1 MPSSNVIERSA
12 TVPTLTLV
20 VPTYDEEAML
30 ALCID
35 RILELR
41 SEDLQLEIII
51 VDDCSNDDSLAVAR
65 KLEQQIPEVRV
76 LHHHVNQGK
85 GAAVR
90 TGFQNATGDF
100 VGIQDAD
107 LEYHPIEYQKL
118 LEPLL
123 NDKADVVFGSRYLRQ
138 DDRKVQYFW
147 HSWMNKALT
156 FVSNM
161 MTNLDLSDMETCYKL
176 FRREFIQSI
185 DLKENRFGFEPE
197 VVAKVA
203 QHGCRVWESAI
214 HYEPRSFEEGKKIT
228 WKDGVRALYCIFHY
242 SAHTAPL
249 PMQLIIYL
257 FIGGLS
263 AVSNIAIF
271 GALFAF
277 GFDISLAVAG
287 AYIAAAFINYMLCIA
302 ILFRHKARWNT
313 QAEIFFY
320 LLTVSIMGGLDLV
333 ITLSLAGWGLSPLWS
348 KTTATIFGFI
358 GNFMLRKY
366 LVFPERQIK

>member
-1 MPSSNVIERSA
+1 M
-12 TVPTLTLV
+12 PTLTLV
-20 VPTYDEEAML
+20 VPTYNEEATL
-30 ALCID
+30 ALCIE
-35 RILELR
+35 RILELG
-41 SEDLQLEIII
+41 SENLHLEIII
-51 VDDCSNDDSLAVAR
+51 VDDCSNDGSLGVAR
-65 KLEQQIPEVRV
+65 KLEEQIPEVRV
-76 LHHHVNQGK
+76 LHHQVNQGK
-85 GAAVR
+85 GSALR

-107 LEYHPIEYQKL
+107 LEYHPIEYLKL
-118 LEPLL
+118 LKPMLD
-123 NDKADVVFGSRYLRQ
+123 DKADVVFGSRYLRQ
-138 DDRKVQYFW
+138 DDRKVLYFW

-176 FRREFIQSI
+176 FRREFIQSV

-203 QHGCRVWESAI
+203 QHGCRVWETAI
-214 HYEPRSFEEGKKIT
+214 HYEPRSYEEGKKIT
-228 WKDGVRALYCIFHY
+228 WKDGVKAFYCIFHY
-242 SAHTAPL
+242 SAHAAPL

-271 GALFAF
+271 SALFAF
-277 GFDISLAVAG
+277 SSEITLPVVG
-287 AYIAAAFINYMLCIA
+287 AYIGAAFINYLLCIA

-313 QAEIFFY
+313 PAEIFFY
-320 LLTVSIMGGLDLV
+320 LLTVSVMGGLDLV
-333 ITLSLAGWGLSPLWS
+333 ITLSLAGWGMSPVWS
-348 KTTATIFGFI
+348 KTTATVFGFI
-358 GNFMLRKY
+358 GNFLLRKY